1 MISYESVTVQN
12 QEDPKACDLPA
23 KEFYFPAGILGF
35 PTCRRYRVE
44 RFQPA
49 DGSESPFLVLA
60 ALDQELCFPVIHP
73 ESMSL
78 DYHIPFSPEL
88 LAALGAKSQDELI
101 PLLIVTV
108 RDRVE
113 AITVNLQGP
122 VVLNPHSSLG
132 TQLVVENYPLRHP
145 LLIKV

>member
-1 MISYESVTVQN
+1 VANYESATVQKL
-12 QEDPKACDLPA
+12 EDPRACDLPA

-35 PTCRRYRVE
+35 SAYRRYRVE

-73 ESMSL
+73 QSMNL
-78 DYHIPFSPEL
+78 DYQLPVSPEL
-88 LAALGAKSQDELI
+88 LAALGATSQDELI

-108 RDRVE
+108 RDQVE

-122 VVLNPHSSLG
+122 VVLNPYSSLG

-145 LLIKV
+145 LLKRV

>member
-1 MISYESVTVQN
+1 VTSYESVTVQKLD
-12 QEDPKACDLPA
+12 EPRACDLPSR
-23 KEFYFPAGILGF
+23 EFYFPAGILGF
-35 PTCRRYRVE
+35 PTCRRYKLE

-49 DGSESPFLVLA
+49 DGSESPFLILA

-73 ESMSL
+73 ESMKL
-78 DYHIPFSPEL
+78 DYRVPVSAEL
-88 LAALGAKSQDELI
+88 LAALGAKSQDELV

-122 VVLNPHSSLG
+122 VMLNPHSSLG
-132 TQLVVENYPLRHP
+132 TQLIMENYPLRHP
-145 LLIKV
+145 LLKRV

>member
-1 MISYESVTVQN
+1 VVSYESATVQKLD
-12 QEDPKACDLPA
+12 DPKAYDLPV
-23 KEFYFPAGILGF
+23 KEFYFPTGILGF
-35 PTCRRYRVE
+35 PTCRRYKVE

-49 DGSESPFLVLA
+49 DGSDSPFLVLA
-60 ALDQELCFPVIHP
+60 ALDQEVCFPVIHP
-73 ESMSL
+73 ETMKL
-78 DYHIPFSPEL
+78 DYRIPVSPEL
-88 LAALGAKSQDELI
+88 LAALGAKSQDELV

-122 VVLNPHSSLG
+122 VVLNPRSSLG

-145 LLIKV
+145 MLKRV

>member
-1 MISYESVTVQN
+1 MANYESATVQKL
-12 QEDPKACDLPA
+12 EDARACDLPV
-23 KEFYFPAGILGF
+23 KEFYFPSGILGF
-35 PTCRRYRVE
+35 STCRRYRVE

-73 ESMSL
+73 QSMNL
-78 DYHIPFSPEL
+78 DYQLPVSPEL
-88 LAALGAKSQDELI
+88 LAALGARSQDELI

-108 RDRVE
+108 RDQVE

-122 VVLNPHSSLG
+122 VVLNPYSSLG

-145 LLIKV
+145 LLKRV